1 MSRDLIVHFRNEE
14 TLRNLERTAE
24 ALGIP
29 MDELAEAALEIAV
42 LRAGSEGRLKG
53 ISERLKAYGPRDLEQ
68 DIQEFARSEVA
79 SRDPLQSHLVNTDL
93 ADKQDPY
100 HIGTLFARRLGRG

>member
-1 MSRDLIVHFRNEE
+1 MSRDLVVHFRNEE

-42 LRAGSEGRLKG
+42 LSVGMDERAKR
-53 ISERLKAYGPRDLEQ
+53 ISEKLRDYSPDNLER
-68 DIQEFARSEVA
+68 DIREIARSEVTYP
-79 SRDPLQSHLVNTDL
+79 DPLQARRVDARLVD
-93 ADKQDPY
+93 DQDPY
-100 HIGTLFARRLGRG
+100 GIGALFARTVGRG

>member
-42 LRAGSEGRLKG
+42 LGAGSEGRLKG
-53 ISERLKAYGPRDLEQ
+53 IAERLEAYGPQDLER
-68 DIQEFARSEVA
+68 DIQEFARAEVA
-79 SRDPLQSHLVNTDL
+79 SRDPLQARRVSFEMT
-93 ADKQDPY
+93 DKQDPY
-100 HIGTLFARRLGRG
+100 QIGALFARRMGRG

>member
-42 LRAGSEGRLKG
+42 LGAGLEGRLKRVA
-53 ISERLKAYGPRDLEQ
+53 ERLEAYGPQDLER
-68 DIQEFARSEVA
+68 DIREFARTEAA
-79 SRDPLQSHLVNTDL
+79 SRDPLQARRVSFESTDR
-93 ADKQDPY
+93 QDPY
-100 HIGTLFARRLGRG
+100 QIGALFARRMGRG

>member
-42 LRAGSEGRLKG
+42 LEAGSEGRLKG
-53 ISERLKAYGPRDLEQ
+53 ISERLKAYGPQDLER

-79 SRDPLQSHLVNTDL
+79 SPDPLQARRVNIEL
-93 ADKQDPY
+93 PDKQDPY
-100 HIGTLFARRLGRG
+100 RIGTLFARRMGRG

>member
-1 MSRDLIVHFRNEE
+1 MSRDLIVRFRNEE
-14 TLRNLERTAE
+14 TLENLERTAD

-42 LRAGSEGRLKG
+42 LGAGSGGKLQG
-53 ISERLKAYGPRDLEQ
+53 ISERLRTYGTRDLAR

-79 SRDPLQSHLVNTDL
+79 FSDPLQSHLVNTDV

-100 HIGTLFARRLGRG
+100 QIGSLFARRLGRG

>member
-29 MDELAEAALEIAV
+29 MDELAEAALEIAALSV
-42 LRAGSEGRLKG
+42 NAEDRAKR
-53 ISERLKAYGPRDLEQ
+53 IAERLEAYGPDDLER
-68 DIQEFARSEVA
+68 DIQEFARAEIT
-79 SRDPLQSHLVNTDL
+79 SRDPLQARRVSFEMTDQ
-93 ADKQDPY
+93 QDPY
-100 HIGTLFARRLGRG
+100 QGCRRSSV

>member
-29 MDELAEAALEIAV
+29 MDELAEAALEIAALSV
-42 LRAGSEGRLKG
+42 GVEERAKR
-53 ISERLKAYGPRDLEQ
+53 ISENLGAYGPDDLEHN
-68 DIQEFARSEVA
+68 IREFARSEVA
-79 SRDPLQSHLVNTDL
+79 YPDPLQARRVDARLVD
-93 ADKQDPY
+93 DQDPY
-100 HIGTLFARRLGRG
+100 GIGALFARTVGRG

>member
-1 MSRDLIVHFRNEE
+1 MSRDLLVHFRNDE

-24 ALGIP
+24 SLGIP

-42 LRAGSEGRLKG
+42 LGAGSEGRLKR
-53 ISERLKAYGPRDLEQ
+53 ISERLETYGPQDLER
-68 DIQEFARSEVA
+68 DIQEFARSEAA
-79 SRDPLQSHLVNTDL
+79 SRDPLQARRVDTDL

-100 HIGTLFARRLGRG
+100 RIGSLFARRLGRG

>member
-1 MSRDLIVHFRNEE
+1 MSRDLVVHFRNEE

-42 LRAGSEGRLKG
+42 LGAGSEGRLNG
-53 ISERLKAYGPRDLEQ
+53 ISERLEAYGPQDLER
-68 DIQEFARSEVA
+68 DIQDFARSEVA
-79 SRDPLQSHLVNTDL
+79 SKDPLQARRVNTDL

-100 HIGTLFARRLGRG
+100 DIGTLFARRLGRG